1 MKRTPLDVSGGR
13 PTSAA
18 EFKTAVDVIRRS
30 GVLKVLEP
38 AFTHEGGR
46 PRALPLLAFLV
57 AAQLN
62 AMARHHVEHLVEI
75 ARVLCA
81 LTDEQ
86 RASLG
91 IANWS
96 EDEAYARV
104 DRCFV
109 DLCEVLARDRDHDD
123 TWFANALAKA
133 SVPEDM
139 RTSASVAVDGTDV
152 ETWGALHGDLET
164 VELDGE
170 AAETQPIEGAPRRKG
185 RVRKAL
191 VFGTGA
197 DGRNIYTKDPDA
209 RAGHRSATNSRPAG
223 PYVGY
228 ELHLG
233 VQARDVRSTNG
244 IDRATMGPE
253 VPNVITAVS
262 LVPAG
267 THRAKAI
274 VPLLVQDKGLKD
286 VVWDPG
292 YSLCRSETAYHPLA
306 ATGIHSTFTPVT
318 HQRGIKPFSGD
329 ALLIDGSLFS
339 SLLPD
344 ELRDLPLPPRGAS
357 TEEKESYEAA
367 FNRRARWRYARHAG
381 PDKDGA
387 TRWRCPFC
395 SGLLRSR
402 RLPKTMRRSRTAPLV
417 DIDRDHC
424 CEGTLT
430 AQAADLPLWQRC
442 LAGTTAWRISIARR
456 QVVESVNAALQG
468 VFCDLSR
475 GFMRV

>member
-1 MKRTPLDVSGGR
+1 MRSAPLDVSGGR
-13 PTSAA
+13 PTSTT
-18 EFKTAVDVIRRS
+18 ELKTAVDVIRRS
-30 GVLKVLEP
+30 GVLEVLEP
-38 AFTHEGGR
+38 RFTHEVGR
-46 PRALPLLAFLV
+46 PRALPLFGFLV

-62 AMARHHVEHLVEI
+62 ALARHHVEHLVEI
-75 ARVLCA
+75 ARVICA

-86 RASLG
+86 RADLG
-91 IANWS
+91 IREWP
-96 EDEAYARV
+96 EDEAYPRV
-104 DRCFV
+104 ERCFV
-109 DLCEVLARDRDHDD
+109 DLCEALEADPVHDD
-123 TWFANALAKA
+123 TWFANVLAGA

-152 ETWGALHGDLET
+152 ETWGALHGDPET

-170 AAETQPIEGAPRRKG
+170 AAQTQLIEGAPRRKG
-185 RVRKAL
+185 RVRRAL

-197 DGRNIYTKDPDA
+197 DGRKIYTKDPDA

-233 VQARDVRSTNG
+233 VQARDIRFTNG
-244 IDRATMGPE
+244 IDRTTLGPE

-267 THRAKAI
+267 THRAKAV
-274 VPLLVQDKGLKD
+274 VPLLLKDEKLKD

-306 ATGIHSTFTPVT
+306 AAGIHSTFTPVT

-329 ALLIDGSLFS
+329 ALLIDGQLFS
-339 SLLPD
+339 SLLPE
-344 ELRDLPLPPRGAS
+344 ELRALPLPPRGAS
-357 TEEKESYEAA
+357 LEEKERYEEA

-402 RLPKTMRRSRTAPLV
+402 RLPKTTRRSRTAPLV
-417 DIDRDHC
+417 LLGGPNSGRCDKF
-424 CEGTLT
+424 
-430 AQAADLPLWQRC
+430 QAAAP
-442 LAGTTAWRISIARR
+442 RR
-456 QVVESVNAALQG
+456 AL
-468 VFCDLSR
+468 VT
-475 GFMRV
+475 